1 MKDDYK
7 IFFKYIEDESKESK
21 DISHEL
27 FKKHFQFE
35 EPTVLVK
42 KNYMRQKIKGKIMT

>member
-27 FKKHFQFE
+27 CKKHFQFE